1 MARPIWTGTLSFGLL
16 NIPVSLMA
24 GERRT
29 DISLRMLDSRDQTP
43 IRYERV
49 NSSTG
54 EEVAWKDIVK
64 AFEYDKG
71 SYVVLEPEDIRSAA
85 PESHD
90 AIEVESFIEAS
101 QIDPR
106 YFEKPYVLVPAKKA
120 EKGYVLLREALNA
133 TGRIGVARVVIRT
146 RESLCAVIPHSDA
159 LLLLMMRFPQE
170 LVDID
175 EYRIPEG
182 KPEDYRITAK
192 EQKISEQLI
201 EAMSGDWD
209 PEEYHDEFRQRLH
222 DVIAKRVKDQKVV
235 ERPEEEPQVGED
247 AATNVVDFM
256 SLLQKSI
263 ERKQRTPAAEKTAT
277 SKSARKAAA
286 AKKKP
291 AAKSPAGKTK
301 KTEAGSDAKTKA
313 SSAKSPK
320 AKKSASGKSK
330 GAAAKA
336 KGAEGSRSIAKSTAK
351 GAVKRRNVA

>member
-1 MARPIWTGTLSFGLL
+1 
-16 NIPVSLMA
+16 
-24 GERRT
+24 
-29 DISLRMLDSRDQTP
+29 DQTP

-146 RESLCAVIPHSDA
+146 RESLCAVIPHGDA

-175 EYRIPEG
+175 EC
-182 KPEDYRITAK
+182 
-192 EQKISEQLI
+192 
-201 EAMSGDWD
+201 
-209 PEEYHDEFRQRLH
+209 
-222 DVIAKRVKDQKVV
+222 
-235 ERPEEEPQVGED
+235 
-247 AATNVVDFM
+247 
-256 SLLQKSI
+256 
-263 ERKQRTPAAEKTAT
+263 
-277 SKSARKAAA
+277 
-286 AKKKP
+286 
-291 AAKSPAGKTK
+291 
-301 KTEAGSDAKTKA
+301 
-313 SSAKSPK
+313 
-320 AKKSASGKSK
+320 
-330 GAAAKA
+330 
-336 KGAEGSRSIAKSTAK
+336 
-351 GAVKRRNVA
+351 

>member
-71 SYVVLEPEDIRSAA
+71 SYAVLEPEDIRSAA

-146 RESLCAVIPHSDA
+146 RESLCAVIPHGHA

-175 EYRIPEG
+175 DYRIPEG
-182 KPEDYRITAK
+182 VPADYRISAK

-201 EAMSGDWD
+201 QAMSGDWD
-209 PEEYHDEFRQRLH
+209 PEEYHDEFRHRLH
-222 DVIAKRVKDQKVV
+222 EVIAKRVKDHKVV
-235 ERPEEEPQVGED
+235 ELPEEQPEVGED

-263 ERKQRTPAAEKTAT
+263 EHRQRTPAAEKATAK
-277 SKSARKAAA
+277 KSVKNSTA

-291 AAKSPAGKTK
+291 AAKAAAGKTK
-301 KTEAGSDAKTKA
+301 KTPAGSRDKTAGSTAKSTKA
-313 SSAKSPK
+313 KKAASAKSTRAAGK
-320 AKKSASGKSK
+320 AAGSADSPS
-330 GAAAKA
+330 AAKRPA
-336 KGAEGSRSIAKSTAK
+336 T
-351 GAVKRRNVA
+351 RRNVA

>member
-146 RESLCAVIPHSDA
+146 RESLCAVIPHGPA
-159 LLLLMMRFPQE
+159 LLLVMMRFPQE

-182 KPEDYRITAK
+182 KPADYRISAK
-192 EQKISEQLI
+192 EQKVSEQLI

-209 PEEYHDEFRQRLH
+209 PDEYHDEFRQRLH
-222 DVIAKRVKDQKVV
+222 DVIARRVKDHKVV

-263 ERKQRTPAAEKTAT
+263 ERKQRTPAAEKGAIR
-277 SKSARKAAA
+277 KSAKKTPAT
-286 AKKKP
+286 KKKP
-291 AAKSPAGKTK
+291 AAKSVGKKAQKARTGSGSK
-301 KTEAGSDAKTKA
+301 KTA
-313 SSAKSPK
+313 SSAKSTK
-320 AKKSASGKSK
+320 ARKAASGK
-330 GAAAKA
+330 A
-336 KGAEGSRSIAKSTAK
+336 KGEAGKATGAKESRSAGKTA
-351 GAVKRRNVA
+351 AQRRNAA

>member
-16 NIPVSLMA
+16 NIPASLMA

-29 DISLRMLDSRDQTP
+29 DISLRMLDARDQTP

-49 NSSTG
+49 NAATG

-120 EKGYVLLREALNA
+120 EKGYVLLREALTA
-133 TGRIGVARVVIRT
+133 TGRIGIARVVIRT
-146 RESLCAVIPHSDA
+146 RESLCAVIPHGQA

-170 LVDID
+170 LVDIE

-182 KPEDYRITAK
+182 KPADYRITAK
-192 EQKISEQLI
+192 EQQISEQLI
-201 EAMSGDWD
+201 EAMSGDWN
-209 PEEYHDEFRQRLH
+209 PEDYHDEFRQRLH
-222 DVIAKRVKDQKVV
+222 DVIAKRVKDHKVV
-235 ERPEEEPQVGED
+235 EHADEEPAVGD
-247 AATNVVDFM
+247 HAATNVVDFM

-263 ERKQRTPAAEKTAT
+263 ERKQRTPAQD
-277 SKSARKAAA
+277 KASGDA
-286 AKKKP
+286 P
-291 AAKSPAGKTK
+291 A
-301 KTEAGSDAKTKA
+301 KA
-313 SSAKSPK
+313 SSAGRKKASSKSAGKP
-320 AKKSASGKSK
+320 AKKDADEDKPV
-330 GAAAKA
+330 AAKA
-336 KGAEGSRSIAKSTAK
+336 KKATTRKTAAKKAPAKAPARSAKDKSAETAK
-351 GAVKRRNVA
+351 KSPAKRRNVA

>member
-29 DISLRMLDSRDQTP
+29 DISLRMLDSRDKTP

-49 NSSTG
+49 NASTG

-90 AIEVESFIEAS
+90 AIEVESFIEAD
-101 QIDPR
+101 QVDPR

-146 RESLCAVIPHSDA
+146 RENLCAVMPHGQA
-159 LLLLMMRFPQE
+159 LLLLMMRYPQE

-182 KPEDYRITAK
+182 KPGDYRITAK
-192 EQKISEQLI
+192 EQAVSAQLI
-201 EAMSGDWD
+201 EAMSGDWNPD
-209 PEEYHDEFRQRLH
+209 DYHDGFRERLH
-222 DVIAKRVKDQKVV
+222 EVIAARVKEHKVV
-235 ERPEEEPQVGED
+235 EHPEDEPETAD
-247 AATNVVDFM
+247 HAATNVVDFM
-256 SLLQKSI
+256 SLLQQSI
-263 ERKQRTPAAEKTAT
+263 ERKQRTPAADKPAKKKAATKTPA
-277 SKSARKAAA
+277 KKKAAA
-286 AKKKP
+286 KPAKSAAPQSKAATKTKKP
-291 AAKSPAGKTK
+291 AAEKNPSRA
-301 KTEAGSDAKTKA
+301 
-313 SSAKSPK
+313 SAKSDDT
-320 AKKSASGKSK
+320 
-330 GAAAKA
+330 AAAKRA
-336 KGAEGSRSIAKSTAK
+336 G
-351 GAVKRRNVA
+351 KRRNVA